1 MKKTHKKILGIFGLI
16 IVATITA
23 VAAFMPTP
31 ATQAVSSVT
40 DEITVRVIDS
50 VPEITISGIENGTI
64 VVSPEQTFNV
74 HYRNTADVKVTVVFT
89 NVAGTK
95 TTYLL
100 DEFDADYNEGEKS
113 YTIPN
118 YGYGTYQV
126 NVRGEGHEG
135 AWDSDAVEYYYYAAY
150 AEVVDENGKKYVDV
164 YYDSEAEGEDKVD
177 KIEIR
182 VYDENGNEVSFSPLV
197 VTTPTDR
204 IELPFEEYGLPD
216 GTYTVKVIA
225 YNQDGEQL
233 GAPYIFTVVYKSAS
247 TVEVPDTGGL
257 LQNTNISKTDYLVAG
272 LITFGLTAI
281 AGVLFILRRERKKN

>member
-50 VPEITISGIENGTI
+50 VPETTISGIENGTI
-64 VVSPEQTFNV
+64 VVSPGQTFNV

-118 YGYGTYQV
+118 YGYGTYQA

-135 AWDSDAVEYYYYAAY
+135 AWDSDAVEYYYYAVY
-150 AEVVDENGKKYVDV
+150 AEEVDENEKKYIDV
-164 YYDSEAEGEDKVD
+164 HYNSEAEGEDKVD
-177 KIEIR
+177 KIEIK
-182 VYDENGNEVSFSPLV
+182 VYDENGNEVPFSPLT
-197 VTTPTDR
+197 VTAPADR
-204 IELPFEEYGLPD
+204 IELLFEEYGLSD
-216 GTYTVKVIA
+216 GTYTIKVIA
-225 YNQDGEQL
+225 YNQDGKQL
-233 GAPYIFTVVYKSAS
+233 GTPYIFTVVYKSAG
-247 TVEVPDTGGL
+247 TVEVPVTGGL

-272 LITFGLTAI
+272 LVTFGLTAI